1 MFQIYAA
8 VNGCRIQCFWL
19 SSSSQ
24 LCWAHRILRVSP
36 TTMIFAC
43 PSFKNHGSAKSGSLQ
58 DDDPFQNPIGP
69 LYRWAMSIGIR
80 TRVDINSSINLNCLL
95 NTLKAPNLPSIREY
109 PSLSWCHFECFVSR
123 HWFFVQATPTIQ
135 QLGKSTLD
143 PPQEW
148 LPIFS
153 HNHGSV
159 KNGYISNRIVTFQI
173 QGPIFRWGRKGRT
186 PSIPP
191 NTPHTATPETLKQ
204 TTSGD
209 SKSKATDRQRQLS
222 EVTTVAP
229 MSRNTFCWN
238 SLSGWS

>member
-1 MFQIYAA
+1 
-8 VNGCRIQCFWL
+8 
-19 SSSSQ
+19 
-24 LCWAHRILRVSP
+24 
-36 TTMIFAC
+36 MIFAC
-43 PSFKNHGSAKSGSLQ
+43 PSFKNQCSAKSGSLQ

-109 PSLSWCHFECFVSR
+109 PSLSWCHFEYFVSR

-159 KNGYISNRIVTFQI
+159 KNGYISNRIVTFLI

-191 NTPHTATPETLKQ
+191 KHPTHCNTRDPQTDHKWRFQIEGDRSPTTALWSYHGGTHEQEHFLLEQFVWMGLGGSCFSFFPTIVVFHQKPLKHVN
-204 TTSGD
+204 
-209 SKSKATDRQRQLS
+209 S
-222 EVTTVAP
+222 EYI
-229 MSRNTFCWN
+229 CI
-238 SLSGWS
+238 

>member
-24 LCWAHRILRVSP
+24 LCWAHRLLRISP

-80 TRVDINSSINLNCLL
+80 TRVDINSSINSNCLL
-95 NTLKAPNLPSIREY
+95 NTLKAPNLPSI
-109 PSLSWCHFECFVSR
+109 
-123 HWFFVQATPTIQ
+123 
-135 QLGKSTLD
+135 
-143 PPQEW
+143 
-148 LPIFS
+148 
-153 HNHGSV
+153 
-159 KNGYISNRIVTFQI
+159 
-173 QGPIFRWGRKGRT
+173 QGPIFCWGRKGRT

-191 NTPHTATPETLKQ
+191 KHPTHCNTRDPQTDHKWRFQIEGDRSPTTALWSYHGGTHEQEHFLLEQFVWMELVCLDGVRAVISFPPETFETCQFKIYMYIILDILCLIQ
-204 TTSGD
+204 GD
-209 SKSKATDRQRQLS
+209 
-222 EVTTVAP
+222 
-229 MSRNTFCWN
+229 N
-238 SLSGWS
+238 